1 MNACKRYRVLSNTK
15 PLPSPNHLSRGGRAD
30 IRPATTFN
38 TSAALFHI
46 NRWGVVNGKVKVLS
60 TSAFFPACAT
70 HTGNYTHP
78 HAHTHTD
85 DPAVIPR
92 TEDAS

>member
-1 MNACKRYRVLSNTK
+1 MDACKQYRVLSDTK

-46 NRWGVVNGKVKVLS
+46 NRSGVVNGKVKVLS
-60 TSAFFPACAT
+60 TSASFTACVT
-70 HTGNYTHP
+70 HTGNHTHP
-78 HAHTHTD
+78 RTHTH
-85 DPAVIPR
+85 
-92 TEDAS
+92 